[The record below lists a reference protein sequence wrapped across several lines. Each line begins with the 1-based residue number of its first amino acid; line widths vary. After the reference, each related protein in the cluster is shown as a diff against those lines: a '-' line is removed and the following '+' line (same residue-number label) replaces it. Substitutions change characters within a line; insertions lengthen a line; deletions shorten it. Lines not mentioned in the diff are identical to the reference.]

1 MTQQDVMRFRNRTL
15 DLFGGDELRR
25 DALFDEVVSNVDM
38 QYLFDNEI
46 VLEAQVSEALIE
58 AAGGTFGDSI
68 FVYYWR
74 RENGGRISLF
84 DPNSPPTWDGGTF
97 VPDFVYS
104 GIVYNGFLFSKS
116 NY

>member
-46 VLEAQVSEALIE
+46 VLEAQVSKELIE

-74 RENGGRISLF
+74 NDNGGRISLF
-84 DPNSPPTWDGGTF
+84 DPNNPPTWSGGTF
-97 VPDFVYS
+97 VTDFTYS
-104 GIVYNGFLFSKS
+104 GMVYNGFLFSKS